1 MMFLCA
7 TLGQGSLVHHDN
19 SNYYQASFYHQNM
32 HHHNSQAHHG
42 NHHHHHHGG
51 HHHGSTAS
59 PSTLW
64 QLWDLRYENCT
75 SLRPTRHV
83 LQLQQTLYRLLL
95 AIQVLSSTE
104 KKEEFLAA
112 IYTHTA
118 YRVLDYW
125 HYIDLQVVFENWGR
139 TKSLLYW
146 SAICI
151 SHTPHYY
158 IVWSSMMTEYWVDM
172 WLNTELLVYNHKIM
186 PAIELDWA
194 QRKPGYIITF
204 TAPHKREQLIVSFS
218 LFRWRICFLVNTFI
232 FSIIDICRQNTL
244 TITSTQ
250 VWFSSS
256 YYIFFSPFVARLIFK
271 HTKKIFHT
279 LTFPY

>member
-95 AIQVLSSTE
+95 AIQVFVIYRKERGIFGHNLYTYSLQGIGLLALYWFASSVWKLGKNEKLVILKCNMHLSHPT
-104 KKEEFLAA
+104 
-112 IYTHTA
+112 
-118 YRVLDYW
+118 
-125 HYIDLQVVFENWGR
+125 
-139 TKSLLYW
+139 LLY
-146 SAICI
+146 C
-151 SHTPHYY
+151 
-158 IVWSSMMTEYWVDM
+158 
-172 WLNTELLVYNHKIM
+172 LVVHDDRILSWHVAKY
-186 PAIELDWA
+186 
-194 QRKPGYIITF
+194 RTF
-204 TAPHKREQLIVSFS
+204 SV
-218 LFRWRICFLVNTFI
+218 
-232 FSIIDICRQNTL
+232 
-244 TITSTQ
+244 
-250 VWFSSS
+250 
-256 YYIFFSPFVARLIFK
+256 
-271 HTKKIFHT
+271 
-279 LTFPY
+279 